1 MMVTELIIDAFLPD
15 VKVKAQIADN
25 GKEKREAERWEL
37 G

>member
-1 MMVTELIIDAFLPD
+1 MVVTELTKDAFLPD

-25 GKEKREAERWEL
+25 GKEKREIDRREL

>member
-1 MMVTELIIDAFLPD
+1 MIVTELTIDAFLLD

-25 GKEKREAERWEL
+25 GKEKREAERREL